1 MKIKAAVIGMGIGEK
16 HVEAIENYNLS
27 KVLII
32 CEKNKKKLKYL
43 KKKYPKKIVTDNE
56 SLIFKNANINLVS
69 IASYD
74 NFHFN
79 QILKCFKNNKNFIV
93 EKPMCLTLP
102 QLKKIN
108 QLLKKNKK
116 VKMISNLVLRTNSL
130 FNFFKKNINRK
141 DIFYIEADY
150 LWGRIHK
157 LFQWRS
163 KIFNYSLTLGAGI
176 HMIDLIMW
184 LINEKPLKIYCTG
197 NNISTKNTNFK
208 KKSFIIY
215 LLKFKKNLVV
225 KISVNATAPHD
236 HFHNVKIY
244 QKNKTLVN
252 SFNGKYLIYRS
263 EKSNIIKNIKKN
275 YPDKKNRKKLIRS
288 FIDYLL
294 NKRSK
299 SPISHKEQIDLMSV
313 CFFAEKSLKQNK
325 ELKISYLK

>member
-1 MKIKAAVIGMGIGEK
+1 MKILAGVIGMGIGEK
-16 HVEAIENYNLS
+16 HVQAIENYNLS

-32 CEKNKKKLKYL
+32 CEKNKNKLKYL

-56 SLIFKNANINLVS
+56 NLIFKNPSINLVS

-79 QILKCFKNNKNFIV
+79 QILKCFINNKNFIV
-93 EKPMCLTLP
+93 EKPMCLTLS

-108 QLLKKNKK
+108 SLLKKNKK

-130 FNFFKKNINRK
+130 FNYFKSNINRK

-150 LWGRIHK
+150 LWGRIYK

-163 KIFNYSLTLGAGI
+163 KVLNYSLTLGAGI
-176 HMIDLIMW
+176 HMIDLIIW
-184 LINEKPLKIYCTG
+184 LINEKPMKVYCTG
-197 NNISTKNTNFK
+197 NDISTKNTKFK
-208 KKSFIIY
+208 KKSFLIY
-215 LLKFKKNLVV
+215 ILKFKKNLIV

-236 HFHNVKIY
+236 HFHSIKIY
-244 QKNKTLVN
+244 QKNKTLIN
-252 SFNGKYLIYRS
+252 SLKGKYVINRS
-263 EKSNIIKNIKKN
+263 GKLNIIKNIKKD

-294 NKRSK
+294 NKKNK
-299 SPISHKEQIDLMSV
+299 SPISHKDQIDLMSV